1 MVKKILMFLIRLL
14 LFSSIAIILGLG
26 IPNLIAEWHA
36 RARQFQVEQAPSAPV
51 AIVFG
56 AGLTRDGQPSPVL
69 RDRVATAVQLYFDGK
84 VQKIL
89 MSGDNRFVDYNE
101 PGAMKRYALS
111 LGVPE
116 ADIVLDY
123 AGRRTYDTCYRA
135 RHIFGVREAILV
147 TQRFH
152 LPRAIFTCN
161 GLGVDSV
168 GVIADQR
175 TYSQYAHRFWRIR
188 EIPATAMAFVD
199 VFITRPLPV
208 LGEPEP
214 IFGVN
219 DESSLQE
226 QAHP

>member
-1 MVKKILMFLIRLL
+1 L

-26 IPNLIAEWHA
+26 IPNMIAEWYA

>member
-1 MVKKILMFLIRLL
+1 MFIFRLL
-14 LFSSIAIILGLG
+14 LLSSIVVILGLG
-26 IPNLIAEWHA
+26 IPNLVAEWYA
-36 RARQFQVEQAPSAPV
+36 RSRQYQVEQSPSAPV

-69 RDRVATAVQLYFDGK
+69 RDRVATAVQLYFEGK

-89 MSGDNRFVDYNE
+89 MSGDNRFVEYNE
-101 PGAMKRYALS
+101 PGAMQRYAIS

-116 ADIVLDY
+116 EDIVLDY

-135 RHIFGVREAILV
+135 RHIFGVRQALLV

-161 GLGVDSV
+161 SLGVEAV

-175 TYSQYAHRFWRIR
+175 PYSRYAHRFWRIR

-208 LGEPEP
+208 LGTPQP
-214 IFGVN
+214 IFGLT
-219 DESSLQE
+219 DESSSQE